1 MPSFDIVSE
10 LNLQEVDNAIN
21 QSRKEVEGRYDFKGS
36 NAEIIWEKE
45 KNEIIIKAED
55 EYKMGAIVGIIFNKF
70 GKRGVD
76 LKALKLEAIEP
87 AGGRTLKQILKL
99 QQGLEKEVAKDI
111 VKFIKDAKSKVQP
124 QIMDDKVRV
133 TSKSIDELQDTMGA
147 LRNHDFPV
155 PLQFNNMR
163 S

>member
-10 LNLQEVDNAIN
+10 LNTQEVDNAIN
-21 QSRKEVEGRYDFKGS
+21 QAKKEIEGRYDFKGS
-36 NAEIIWEKE
+36 NAELNWDKKE
-45 KNEIIIKAED
+45 VVLLAED
-55 EYKMGAIVGIIFNKF
+55 DYKIQTMVSILQTKL

-76 LKALKLEAIEP
+76 LRTMVMSKVEP
-87 AGGRTLKQILKL
+87 AGGKFLRQKITFS
-99 QQGLEKEVAKDI
+99 QGIEKEPAKEI
-111 VKFIKDAKSKVQP
+111 IKFIKDAKLKVQA

-133 TSKSIDELQDTMGA
+133 TSKSIDELQSTMQA
-147 LRNHDFPV
+147 VRSHNFEV

>member
-10 LNLQEVDNAIN
+10 LNMQEVDNAIN
-21 QSRKEVEGRYDFKGS
+21 QAKKEIDGRYDFKRS
-36 NAEIIWEKE
+36 NAELNWDKKE
-45 KNEIIIKAED
+45 VTLLAED
-55 EYKMGAIVGIIFNKF
+55 DYKIETMVDILRLKM

-76 LKALKLEAIEP
+76 LRSLKLSEVSP
-87 AGGRTLKQILKL
+87 AGGKL
-99 QQGLEKEVAKDI
+99 LRQKISFSQGIEMEVAKDV
-111 VKFIKDAKSKVQP
+111 VKFIKNSKLKVQP

-133 TSKSIDELQDTMGA
+133 SSKSIDELQSTMQEVKSH
-147 LRNHDFPV
+147 NFSI